1 MTIFQGIHHFA
12 SVVLLAVA
20 ALFPIVDPLGGAPIY
35 LAMVSS
41 LSPPD
46 RARTA
51 RLVSINS
58 FFLLTVSV
66 LIGAY
71 VLDIFGVS
79 IPAVQV
85 GGGRF
90 LGEVFANPATTTVTL
105 DLLVLGV
112 ATVVF
117 VVVEASRLGL
127 RRPWLW
133 AVAAVPVPGALL
145 VPL

>member
-1 MTIFQGIHHFA
+1 MFFQDIQHFI

-41 LSPPD
+41 LTTPD
-46 RARTA
+46 RARMA
-51 RLVSINS
+51 RLVAINS
-58 FFLLTVSV
+58 FFLLVVSV

-85 GGGRF
+85 GGGLIVCAIGWSF
-90 LGEVFANPATTTVTL
+90 LMTPASPAVSDRTSTPDADALTQRAFFPLPLPRPAGPATI
-105 DLLVLGV
+105 
-112 ATVVF
+112 
-117 VVVEASRLGL
+117 S
-127 RRPWLW
+127 
-133 AVAAVPVPGALL
+133 
-145 VPL
+145 